1 MRYASERNG
10 TYSLKGNAMHYTR
23 PWITAGLTLVGAS
36 AVAVSPVT
44 VVLPEVHGPAARAFE
59 IQLTAADIVLDLIRH
74 GESTENVTSY
84 LGTTPPGAP
93 LTEIGEQ
100 QAITVG
106 EQLYNGGDND
116 ISAVYASEFLRAQ
129 QTAWPLVQLLAGNSD
144 YNEIPGGPTPL
155 LDPSQILSGLGEINA
170 GWLEGQ
176 SGTIP
181 GLLYLLPTIAWM
193 TGSYWVP
200 MLGSSV
206 NPNGMAFQDN
216 YSGAIQTIYDNSQAN
231 PDSAGPDVA
240 FSHGAAIMAWT
251 MMNVKNPDWGLF
263 LETLAGDRGLPNT
276 GQVVV
281 EGNPTD
287 GWTLVSWNGTEVAE
301 DPGLLTGLFVDFRDL
316 ITVPQM
322 ASWHVWEAILGGDPA
337 DILAALQT
345 GFSDVFAALV
355 EFPQA
360 VFDTIVG
367 SLGDVGSADA
377 TEVLGDLLTALAI

>member
-93 LTEIGEQ
+93 LTELGEQ

-216 YSGAIQTIYDNSQAN
+216 YSGAIQAIYDNSQAN

-360 VFDTIVG
+360 VFDTIIG
-367 SLGDVGSADA
+367 SLSDVGSADT

>member
-1 MRYASERNG
+1 MEV
-10 TYSLKGNAMHYTR
+10 TDSLKENVMNHIR
-23 PWITAGLTLVGAS
+23 PWITAGVTLVGAS

-44 VVLPEVHGPAARAFE
+44 VVLPEIQGPAAQAFA
-59 IQLTAADIVLDLIRH
+59 IQLTAADIVLDLVRH
-74 GESTENVTSY
+74 GQSTENVTDY
-84 LGTTPPGAP
+84 IGTTAPGAP
-93 LTEIGEQ
+93 LTDLGEQ

-106 EQLYNGGDND
+106 EQLYNGGDNN
-116 ISAVYASEFLRAQ
+116 ISGVWASDFLRAQ
-129 QTAWPLVQLLAGNSD
+129 QTAWPLVGLLAGNSD
-144 YNEIPGGPTPL
+144 YNQIPDGPTPL

-193 TGSYWVP
+193 TGNYWVP
-200 MLGSSV
+200 MLGSSI

-216 YSGAIQTIYDNSQAN
+216 YSGAIQTIYDTSTAD
-231 PDSAGPDVA
+231 PDNDGSDVA

-287 GWTLVSWNGTEVAE
+287 GWTLVSWNGQAVDAQP
-301 DPGLLTGLFVDFRDL
+301 DLLTSLFVDWRDL
-316 ITVPQM
+316 ITAPQM
-322 ASWHVWEAILGGDPA
+322 ASWHIWEALLTGDPSEFFNA
-337 DILAALQT
+337 IGQGAEQV
-345 GFSDVFAALV
+345 FSALV

-360 VFDTIVG
+360 VIESFVNAFSDLGAGSSLDT
-367 SLGDVGSADA
+367 S
-377 TEVLGDLLTALAI
+377 DLLADLTGALAS

>member
-1 MRYASERNG
+1 
-10 TYSLKGNAMHYTR
+10 MHHTR

-44 VVLPEVHGPAARAFE
+44 VVQPETHGPAARAFA
-59 IQLTAADIVLDLIRH
+59 IQLTAADIVLDLVRH
-74 GESTENVTSY
+74 GQSTENVTDY
-84 LGTTPPGAP
+84 VGTTPPGAP
-93 LTEIGEQ
+93 LTDLGEQ

-116 ISAVYASEFLRAQ
+116 IARVYASDFLRAQ
-129 QTAWPLVQLLAGNSD
+129 QTAWPLVQLLAGNPD
-144 YNEIPGGPTPL
+144 YNQIPGGPTPL
-155 LDPSQILSGLGEINA
+155 LDPGQILSGLGEINA

-193 TGSYWVP
+193 TGAYWVP

-216 YSGAIQTIYDNSQAN
+216 YGGAIQTIYDASTADNAS
-231 PDSAGPDVA
+231 PGTDVA

-263 LETLAGDRGLPNT
+263 LQTLANDHGLPNT

-287 GWTLVSWNGTEVAE
+287 GWTLVSWNGQAVDAQPDLFTS
-301 DPGLLTGLFVDFRDL
+301 LFVDWRDL
-316 ITVPQM
+316 VVAPQM
-322 ASWHVWEAILGGDPA
+322 ASWHIWEALLTGDPTEFFSA
-337 DILAALQT
+337 VTQ
-345 GFSDVFAALV
+345 GFGQVFNALV

-360 VFDTIVG
+360 VIDSFVNAFSDMGAGNAPDT
-367 SLGDVGSADA
+367 SAL
-377 TEVLGDLLTALAI
+377 LGDLVGALAS

>member
-1 MRYASERNG
+1 
-10 TYSLKGNAMHYTR
+10 MHHTR

-44 VVLPEVHGPAARAFE
+44 VVQPETHRPAARAFA
-59 IQLTAADIVLDLIRH
+59 IQLTAADIVLDLVRH
-74 GESTENVTSY
+74 GQSTENVTDY
-84 LGTTPPGAP
+84 VGTTPPGAP
-93 LTEIGEQ
+93 LTDLGEQ

-116 ISAVYASEFLRAQ
+116 IARVYASDFLRAQ
-129 QTAWPLVQLLAGNSD
+129 QTAWPLVQLLAGNPD
-144 YNEIPGGPTPL
+144 YNQIPGGPTPL
-155 LDPSQILSGLGEINA
+155 LDPSQILPGLGEINA
-170 GWLEGQ
+170 GWFEGQ

-193 TGSYWVP
+193 TGAYWVP

-216 YSGAIQTIYDNSQAN
+216 YGGAIQTIYDASTADN
-231 PDSAGPDVA
+231 DSSGTDVA

-263 LETLAGDRGLPNT
+263 LETLASDHGLPNT

-287 GWTLVSWNGTEVAE
+287 GWTLVSWNGQAVDAQP
-301 DPGLLTGLFVDFRDL
+301 DLLTSLFVDWRDL
-316 ITVPQM
+316 VVAPQM
-322 ASWHVWEAILGGDPA
+322 ASWHIWEALLTGDPTEFFSA
-337 DILAALQT
+337 ITQ
-345 GFSDVFAALV
+345 GFGQVFNALV

-360 VFDTIVG
+360 VIDSFVNAFGDMGAGNAQDT
-367 SLGDVGSADA
+367 SAL
-377 TEVLGDLLTALAI
+377 LGDLVGALAS

>member
-1 MRYASERNG
+1 LRYASERNG

-93 LTEIGEQ
+93 LTELGEQ

-216 YSGAIQTIYDNSQAN
+216 YSGAIQAIYDNSQAN

-360 VFDTIVG
+360 VFDTIIG
-367 SLGDVGSADA
+367 SLSDVGSADA

>member
-1 MRYASERNG
+1 
-10 TYSLKGNAMHYTR
+10 MHYTR

-93 LTEIGEQ
+93 LTELGEQ

-367 SLGDVGSADA
+367 SLSDVGSADA

>member
-10 TYSLKGNAMHYTR
+10 TYLLKGNAMHHTR

-36 AVAVSPVT
+36 AVALSPVA
-44 VVLPEVHGPAARAFE
+44 VVLPETHGPAARAFE

-93 LTEIGEQ
+93 LTELGEQ

-116 ISAVYASEFLRAQ
+116 INAIYASEFLRAQ
-129 QTAWPLVQLLAGNSD
+129 QTAWPLIHLLQGDSD

-193 TGSYWVP
+193 TGAYWVP

-216 YSGAIQTIYDNSQAN
+216 YSGAIQTIYDNSEAN
-231 PDSAGPDVA
+231 PDSTGTDVA

-251 MMNVKNPDWGLF
+251 MMNVRNPDWGLF

-301 DPGLLTGLFVDFRDL
+301 NPGLLTGLFVDVRDL

-322 ASWHVWEAILGGDPA
+322 ASWHVWEAILGGDPSE
-337 DILAALQT
+337 ILAALQT
-345 GFSDVFAALV
+345 GFSDVFSALV

-367 SLGDVGSADA
+367 SLTDVGSAGA
-377 TEVLGDLLTALAI
+377 TDVLGDLLTSLAI

>member
-1 MRYASERNG
+1 LRYASERNG

-59 IQLTAADIVLDLIRH
+59 IPLTAADIVLDLIRH

-93 LTEIGEQ
+93 LTELGEQ

-367 SLGDVGSADA
+367 SLSDVGSADA

>member
-1 MRYASERNG
+1 
-10 TYSLKGNAMHYTR
+10 MHHTR
-23 PWITAGLTLVGAS
+23 PWITAGVALVGAGLV
-36 AVAVSPVT
+36 AVAPVAPIAAPLPTVAVSS
-44 VVLPEVHGPAARAFE
+44 
-59 IQLTAADIVLDLIRH
+59 IQLTAADIVLDLVRH
-74 GESTENVTSY
+74 GQSTENVSDY
-84 LGTTPPGAP
+84 VGTTPPGAP
-93 LTEIGEQ
+93 LTDLGEQ
-100 QAITVG
+100 QAIDVG
-106 EQLYNGGDND
+106 NSLFNGGDND
-116 ISAVYASEFLRAQ
+116 IARVWASDFLRAQ
-129 QTAWPLVQLLAGNSD
+129 QTAWPLAQLLLGNSNYD
-144 YNEIPGGPTPL
+144 QIPGGPTPL

-176 SGTIP
+176 SGTLP

-193 TGSYWVP
+193 TGAYWVP
-200 MLGSSV
+200 MLGSDV

-216 YSGAIQTIYDNSQAN
+216 YSGAIQTIYDTNTAD
-231 PDSAGPDVA
+231 PDSAGTEVA

-301 DPGLLTGLFVDFRDL
+301 NPGLLTGLFVDFRDL
-316 ITVPQM
+316 IVAPQM
-322 ASWHVWEAILGGDPA
+322 AGWHVWEAILGGDPT

-345 GFSDVFAALV
+345 GFSDVFSALV

-360 VFDTIVG
+360 VIDTITG
-367 SLGDVGSADA
+367 SLGDAAGTGSADA
-377 TEVLGDLLTALAI
+377 MGDLLAALAI

>member
-93 LTEIGEQ
+93 LTELGEQ

-360 VFDTIVG
+360 VFDTIIG
-367 SLGDVGSADA
+367 SLSDVGSADA

>member
-93 LTEIGEQ
+93 LTELGEQ

-216 YSGAIQTIYDNSQAN
+216 YSGAIQTIYDNSQAD

-367 SLGDVGSADA
+367 SLSDVGSADA